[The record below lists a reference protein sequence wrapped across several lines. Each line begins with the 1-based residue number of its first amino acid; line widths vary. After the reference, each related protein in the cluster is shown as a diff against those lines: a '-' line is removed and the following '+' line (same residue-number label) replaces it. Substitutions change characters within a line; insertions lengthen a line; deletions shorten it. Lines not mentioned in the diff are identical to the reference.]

1 MLCLSDT
8 QIKILISNWPRTRKF
23 SQLGYYRQGRQLLLT
38 LFWSLKRFW
47 PYLIVSRSCISNGKP
62 EYFSKYLCLF
72 FFLIF
77 LISRS
82 RAQFMRL
89 VCALW
94 IKIWDNDLTY
104 SMRFDLSLQN
114 FKKALVDIFSLQIER
129 KKRCVI
135 ILAVE
140 RKLWAIFSPGVH
152 LWKQQTP
159 GSRLKT

>member
-1 MLCLSDT
+1 MT
-8 QIKILISNWPRTRKF
+8 QIKNLISNWPRTRKF

-72 FFLIF
+72 FLLIF

-129 KKRCVI
+129 KKTLRYYFGCRKKALSNF
-135 ILAVE
+135 LA
-140 RKLWAIFSPGVH
+140 WS
-152 LWKQQTP
+152 
-159 GSRLKT
+159 SSLKTANTGKPA